1 MRRGPRVFSWFIYR
15 MTRPA
20 MRDLFM
26 APRNVLRMKEALLSL
41 LAGDIFG
48 TTPIWASLGAFKLV
62 YYATSLAHPRTSLA
76 ALRARTRNIRPVEPE
91 RAAAGG

>member
-1 MRRGPRVFSWFIYR
+1 MRN
-15 MTRPA
+15 
-20 MRDLFM
+20 LFM

-48 TTPIWASLGAFKLV
+48 TTPIWASLHAFKVV
-62 YYATSLAHPRTSLA
+62 YYVMRLAHPRTSLA
-76 ALRARTRNIRPVEPE
+76 ALRARARNIRPE

>member
-1 MRRGPRVFSWFIYR
+1 

-20 MRDLFM
+20 MRELFM

-48 TTPIWASLGAFKLV
+48 ATPIWASLRAFRLV
-62 YYATSLAHPRTSLA
+62 YYATSLAHPRASLA
-76 ALRARTRNIRPVEPE
+76 ALRGRLRNIRPIRPE
-91 RAAAGG
+91 QAAAGG